1 MARWWKENSAQVA
14 AAIDTAEKTSGHQ
27 IIVWVGNLGRRPARV
42 ADRIAVKYSAAS
54 LVFCVDPRH
63 RTFEMRWSAG
73 LEIDP
78 QRIVDAARGGLRD
91 HDLAR
96 AVTDVAAVLPRRNE
110 GDELPDIVE
119 E

>member
-1 MARWWKENSAQVA
+1 MARWWKEDSSRVA

-27 IIVWVGNLGRRPARV
+27 IVVWVGNLGRRPAKV

-63 RTFEMRWSAG
+63 RTFELRWAAG
-73 LEIDP
+73 LEVDSA
-78 QRIVDAARGGLRD
+78 RIVDAARDGLRN
-91 HDLAR
+91 HDLVR
-96 AVTDVAAVLPRRNE
+96 AITDVAAVLPRRAE
-110 GDELPDIVE
+110 GEELPDIVE

>member
-1 MARWWKENSAQVA
+1 MARWWKDDSSKVA
-14 AAIDTAEKTSGHQ
+14 AAVDAAERTSGHQ
-27 IIVWVGNLGRRPARV
+27 IIVWVGNLGRRPGKV

-73 LEIDP
+73 LEVDP
-78 QRIVDAARGGLRD
+78 RRIIEAARGGLRD

-96 AVTDVAAVLPRRNE
+96 AVTEVAAVLPRRTE
-110 GDELPDIVE
+110 GEELPDIVE

>member
-1 MARWWKENSAQVA
+1 MARWWKENSSQVA
-14 AAIDTAEKTSGHQ
+14 TAIDTAERTSGHQ

-42 ADRIAVKYSAAS
+42 ADKIAVKYSAAS

-63 RTFEMRWSAG
+63 RTFEIRWATG
-73 LEIDP
+73 LEVDP
-78 QRIVDAARGGLRD
+78 QRIIEAARAGLRD

-96 AVTDVAAVLPRRNE
+96 AVTDVAAVLPRRAE
-110 GDELPDIVE
+110 GDELPDVVE